1 MAEKEMR
8 VCTVSHEVPGDRPGR
23 FKKFEAG
30 VSYPAGEIDKKQSRP
45 VKAQDK
51 KTKKGGKE

>member
-23 FKKFEAG
+23 FRKFEAG
-30 VSYPAGEIDKKQSRP
+30 VAYPAGEIDKKKSIP
-45 VKAQDK
+45 AEKQDK
-51 KTKKGGKE
+51 KTKKGGNK